1 MSGNGIRRTAL
12 IFLLSVMLGGMAA
25 AQAQDVTIGD
35 MTIDQLQWG
44 ERLLKVPVENHRDD
58 TARLSIYIQT
68 VYPHHYLSGL
78 DRLDVDTFPAIPP
91 NASVDLFPSFEI
103 PGSFGRVGIRAQ
115 IYWRYDNRPTMGPDS
130 TFQVFTNVFE
140 PKGEA
145 GQYAGKRH
153 SVGPAYSI
161 MDHFQLNFEYPTLL
175 LYFLARGQT
184 LQEISTLF
192 KAEMEY
198 TVLTVD
204 RFRKEAFFPRAE
216 DSLAPGL
223 LAVSEREGYPLKE
236 KVQAALVAFTAWYE
250 NGGGKKLDG
259 ILADLDLDSRARKLP
274 SVQTPILL
282 ALLEEPWNNPE
293 IGLEAIGFENQDDDI
308 KTQNQPHWIME
319 GGDFFLP
326 KRCLAVF
333 KDNGILHLATFSP
346 NPELPYEKATIF
358 DMRKAVQEAD
368 GALTRIDAARLR
380 QAVEQARKQG
390 LVKELAAK
398 LDPVIDEAQAGLEF
412 CPPYKKAYLADYI
425 YRMALGG
432 YFVDHPPET
441 GIDCVQVTY

>member
-1 MSGNGIRRTAL
+1 MSGNGIRHAVM

-25 AQAQDVTIGD
+25 AQNQDITIGD
-35 MTIDQLQWG
+35 MKIEPLEWG
-44 ERLLKVPVENHRDD
+44 ERVLRVPVENHRSD
-58 TARLSIYIQT
+58 TAHLSIYIQT

-91 NASVDLFPSFEI
+91 NTSMELFPSFEI
-103 PGSFGRVGIRAQ
+103 PGSFGRVAIRAQ
-115 IYWRYDNRPTMGPDS
+115 IYWRYDKGRTMGPDS

-175 LYFLARGQT
+175 LYLLARGQT
-184 LQEISTLF
+184 PQEIGTLF

-198 TVLTVD
+198 TRLTLD
-204 RFRKEAFFPRAE
+204 RLRNEGFFPREE
-216 DSLAPGL
+216 DSLSPGV
-223 LAVSEREGYPLKE
+223 LAVSEREGYPLRE
-236 KVQAALVAFTAWYE
+236 KTQAATASFTKWYQD
-250 NGGGKKLDG
+250 GGAKRLDK
-259 ILADLDLDSRARKLP
+259 ILDDADVDSRTRTLP
-274 SVQTPILL
+274 AVQIPILL
-282 ALLEEPWNNPE
+282 ALLEEQWNNPKL
-293 IGLEAIGFENQDDDI
+293 GLETIEFKDQDTDVR
-308 KTQNQPHWIME
+308 TQNQPHWIME

-333 KDNGILHLATFSP
+333 KDNGVLHLATYSP

-368 GALTRIDAARLR
+368 GALPSVDAARLSEAIAKAR
-380 QAVEQARKQG
+380 QQG
-390 LVKELAAK
+390 LIKALAAK
-398 LDPVIDEAQAGLEF
+398 LDPIINEAAGGLEF
-412 CPPYKKAYLADYI
+412 CPPYKRAYLADYV
-425 YRMALGG
+425 YRVALGG
-432 YFVDHPPET
+432 YFVDHPPEA
-441 GIDCVQVTY
+441 GMDCVQVTY